1 MLYSPINTH
10 NNTTQEKANGGR
22 RWNGKEGK
30 DLGKYK
36 SILKASF
43 ITAARNML
51 WSGSTV
57 TKGAQ

>member
-1 MLYSPINTH
+1 MLYSPTNTR
-10 NNTTQEKANGGR
+10 NNSAQEKANGGR

-43 ITAARNML
+43 ITAARNVL
-51 WSGSTV
+51 
-57 TKGAQ
+57 

>member
-1 MLYSPINTH
+1 MLYSPTNTH

-43 ITAARNML
+43 ITAARNVL
-51 WSGSTV
+51 
-57 TKGAQ
+57 